1 MDTLIIIAGTLL
13 ILFVS
18 FLLFKALKPEP
29 DVNPPKTKDPEQGQE
44 LDQTR
49 AIIEVLRTRTKGH
62 FKNEEQLQNFLRH
75 YGRDSYDAGN
85 AELRALLDEVR
96 RNYY

>member
-1 MDTLIIIAGTLL
+1 MDNLIIISGILL
-13 ILFVS
+13 VLFIAYLAIV
-18 FLLFKALKPEP
+18 ALRPKDEQPKPA
-29 DVNPPKTKDPEQGQE
+29 PKRNDQGPV
-44 LDQTR
+44 LNQTQ
-49 AIIEVLRTRTKGH
+49 ALIEVLRTRTKGH